1 MDTTIENLDNLSA
14 EELLGPP
21 KYDGMGVLMVLLMTF
36 IVGMIAWVIV
46 ILLAYFAIG
55 KFSLES
61 GASPILLVFITF
73 IALTI
78 GNILYYTLLARIFPH
93 IYSRGRTA
101 LSQITVMSIVLYVL
115 FVPIYLVISNI
126 STDTHTILMAFSAH
140 VVVNNFLLTLIIA
153 LISQYRYTLLGFYAS
168 VIALV
173 ITSSVIVI
181 IESQVANS
189 SSSKALFLLM
199 GLTIVTYTLSGT
211 LTTIISWIYYRMYM
225 ISGYDPIGSVF
236 SRIEADERAL
246 EMDAAALLT
255 NFHK

>member
-1 MDTTIENLDNLSA
+1 
-14 EELLGPP
+14 
-21 KYDGMGVLMVLLMTF
+21 
-36 IVGMIAWVIV
+36 
-46 ILLAYFAIG
+46 
-55 KFSLES
+55 
-61 GASPILLVFITF
+61 
-73 IALTI
+73 
-78 GNILYYTLLARIFPH
+78 
-93 IYSRGRTA
+93 
-101 LSQITVMSIVLYVL
+101 
-115 FVPIYLVISNI
+115 
-126 STDTHTILMAFSAH
+126 MAFSAH